1 MGSHV
6 RISSELAAMR
16 IQNMEKNAEAEEAE
30 AEGEGGPTING
41 IALFLAWAG
50 MAISVVLSFG
60 AGTTYF
66 NPDDD
71 EVTNV
76 FGSSTSTRF
85 LAFTQLLLNIL
96 LFRYYF
102 LLRRSVKADDVLGMM
117 SDIKIGCYIMTSLE
131 VAGCIGGMFVPLS
144 LSTDVM
150 IVTFTV
156 AISGISLLFSFLL
169 VYGVARQQ
177 SGPVLIY
184 LLYKALLIFILL
196 VALAALAADFEYL
209 SSFQYVFG
217 LLVITKENYI
227 FIIAF
232 FYVFSTSFIL
242 LHYNILVVNKA
253 ENSSR
258 DRMKHRNIQFI
269 NKSDNKD
276 WSENT
281 LNHI

>member
-16 IQNMEKNAEAEEAE
+16 IQNMEKNAEAAE

-60 AGTTYF
+60 AWTTYF
-66 NPDDD
+66 IPDDD

-85 LAFTQLLLNIL
+85 LVFTQLLLNIL

-102 LLRRSVKADDVLGMM
+102 LLRKSVKADDVVGMM

-156 AISGISLLFSFLL
+156 AISGISLLFS
-169 VYGVARQQ
+169 V
-177 SGPVLIY
+177 
-184 LLYKALLIFILL
+184 ILL
-196 VALAALAADFEYL
+196 VALAALAADFKYL

-232 FYVFSTSFIL
+232 FYVFSTSFTL
-242 LHYNILVVNKA
+242 FHYNILVVNKA
-253 ENSSR
+253 ENISR
-258 DRMKHRNIQFI
+258 DSMKHRNIQFI
-269 NKSDNKD
+269 NKSDKKD

-281 LNHI
+281 INHI

>member
-16 IQNMEKNAEAEEAE
+16 IQNMEKNAEAAE

-60 AGTTYF
+60 AWTTYF
-66 NPDDD
+66 IPDDD

-102 LLRRSVKADDVLGMM
+102 LLRKSVKADDVVGMM

-184 LLYKALLIFILL
+184 LLYKALLIFVILL
-196 VALAALAADFEYL
+196 VALAALAADFKYL

-232 FYVFSTSFIL
+232 FYVFSTSFTL
-242 LHYNILVVNKA
+242 FHYNILVVNKA
-253 ENSSR
+253 ENISR
-258 DRMKHRNIQFI
+258 DSMKHRNIQFI
-269 NKSDNKD
+269 NKSDKKD

-281 LNHI
+281 INHI